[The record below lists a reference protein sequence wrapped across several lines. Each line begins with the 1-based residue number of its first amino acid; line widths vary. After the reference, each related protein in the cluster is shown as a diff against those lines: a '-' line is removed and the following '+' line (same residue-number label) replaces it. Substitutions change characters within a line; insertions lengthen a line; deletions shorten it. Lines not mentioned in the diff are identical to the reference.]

1 MPVIGPPSQNCLEE
15 ALLFTLS
22 HGGGAAA
29 ARCSAHHG
37 RRASAAGAAARTA
50 RPARRVYATVVNR
63 RCRAAIRRD
72 HAAYYADQLREAGP
86 ARMWTVLRPV
96 IGAGKSATAAAPACT
111 PEALNAYYVSVGPT
125 TAASVPAPLLRTPVP
140 VRIPRVLTCSLQL
153 QWVGYV
159 ALYNIFQKMKRS
171 MLRLLSF

>member
-1 MPVIGPPSQNCLEE
+1 MIGPPSQNCLEE
-15 ALLFTLS
+15 ALLFTRS

-29 ARCSAHHG
+29 ARRAPRTTDATRALLAR
-37 RRASAAGAAARTA
+37 RRALLGPRAE
-50 RPARRVYATVVNR
+50 YTVVNR
-63 RCRAAIRRD
+63 QCRAAIRRD

-125 TAASVPAPLLRTPVP
+125 TAASVPAPLLRTPVCMYRDP
-140 VRIPRVLTCSLQL
+140 QL
-153 QWVGYV
+153 L
-159 ALYNIFQKMKRS
+159 LYTYITNLE
-171 MLRLLSF
+171 LRYYLLSAGHWRKEM

>member
-1 MPVIGPPSQNCLEE
+1 MGEGLPPPGAPRTTDATR
-15 ALLFTLS
+15 ALL
-22 HGGGAAA
+22 
-29 ARCSAHHG
+29 AR
-37 RRASAAGAAARTA
+37 RRALLGPRAE
-50 RPARRVYATVVNR
+50 YTVVNR
-63 RCRAAIRRD
+63 QCRAAIRRD

-171 MLRLLSF
+171 MLRLLSLTFYFRL